1 MWNWSATASL
11 LYRNCL
17 NNSLAESK
25 PFSQQRAQSW
35 YVSLQE
41 SEFIFWKTS
50 MSIRTLFLT
59 FAFLVLC
66 LPVAQAFELRGMDGP
81 ASFIVD
87 SSTGTHYVSNVAG
100 LPRAKDGIAYIA
112 KIDSQGK
119 LIDRDFIRSGRNG
132 VSLNAPKGLA
142 ISGDDLFVSD
152 IDVVRRLDKNSGKLL
167 GVIDLALLGAKFLN
181 GLALSPDGQLFVS
194 DTIGNVIFKID
205 LKKNHRVTILA
216 SGAGLGHPNGMV
228 YENRHHRLLVTTSNS
243 GKIIA
248 VDMRGQLLTVYRG
261 DFKDL
266 DGIDLDGQG
275 DMIVSDFAAGKIVRI
290 KKYSS
295 VEVLRKN
302 MVTPAGISF
311 DARTNRV
318 LVPSFA
324 GNLVFTFS
332 PD

>member
-1 MWNWSATASL
+1 
-11 LYRNCL
+11 
-17 NNSLAESK
+17 
-25 PFSQQRAQSW
+25 
-35 YVSLQE
+35 
-41 SEFIFWKTS
+41 
-50 MSIRTLFLT
+50 MSIRRLFLT
-59 FAFLVLC
+59 FIFLVLFS
-66 LPVAQAFELRGMDGP
+66 PVAHAFQLRGMDGP

-87 SSTGTHYVSNVAG
+87 SANGMYYVSNVAG
-100 LPRAKDGIAYIA
+100 LPRAKDGTATIA

-132 VSLNAPKGLA
+132 VTLHAPKGLA
-142 ISGDDLFVSD
+142 ISGDDLFVAD
-152 IDVVRRLDKNSGKLL
+152 IDVVRRFDKNSGKLL
-167 GVIDLALLGAKFLN
+167 GVIDFVFLGAKFLN

-194 DTIGNVIFKID
+194 DTISNVIFKID
-205 LKKNHRVTILA
+205 TAHNNQVTILVR
-216 SGAGLGHPNGMV
+216 GAGLGHPNGMV

-261 DFKDL
+261 DFKNL

-275 DMIVSDFAAGKIVRI
+275 NMIVSDFAAGKIVRI

-295 VEVLRKN
+295 VDVLREN

-311 DARTNRV
+311 DARKNRV
-318 LVPSFA
+318 LVPSFD